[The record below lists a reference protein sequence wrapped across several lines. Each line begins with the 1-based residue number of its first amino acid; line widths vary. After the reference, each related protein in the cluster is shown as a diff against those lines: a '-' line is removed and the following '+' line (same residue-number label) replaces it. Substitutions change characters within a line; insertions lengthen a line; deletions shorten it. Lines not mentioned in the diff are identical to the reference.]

1 MNRQDLISRLTVK
14 TETFELESLKSLGL
28 EDAKATLKELTIAET
43 KEFNNKLREK
53 GQDEAFLYACRC
65 SMVEP
70 VFFTDEEL
78 KTFSN
83 HVTVIMNEIITL
95 IPLIGKTQEE
105 KAKYKE
111 LMEKVAKSE
120 DREELTEEE
129 LEKK

>member
-1 MNRQDLISRLTVK
+1 MNRQDLINRLTVK
-14 TETFELESLKSLGL
+14 TETFELESIKSLGL

-70 VFFTDEEL
+70 AFFTDDQL

-83 HVTVIMNEIITL
+83 YATVIINEVITL

>member
-65 SMVEP
+65 SMIEP
-70 VFFTDEEL
+70 AFFTDEEL

-83 HVTVIMNEIITL
+83 HVTVIMNEIITF

>member
-1 MNRQDLISRLTVK
+1 MNRQDLINRLTVK
-14 TETFELESLKSLGL
+14 TETFELKSIKSLGL

-70 VFFTDEEL
+70 AFFTDDQL

-83 HVTVIMNEIITL
+83 YATVIINEVITL

>member
-1 MNRQDLISRLTVK
+1 MNRQDLINRLTVK
-14 TETFELESLKSLGL
+14 TETFELESIKSLGL

-70 VFFTDEEL
+70 AFFTDDQL

-83 HVTVIMNEIITL
+83 YATVIINEIITI